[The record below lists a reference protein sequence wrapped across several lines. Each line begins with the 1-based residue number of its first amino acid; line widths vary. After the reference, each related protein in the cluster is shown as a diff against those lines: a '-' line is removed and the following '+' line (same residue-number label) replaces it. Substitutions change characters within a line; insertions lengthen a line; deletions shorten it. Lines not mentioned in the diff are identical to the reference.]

1 MSGGSSPLPSGDPLS
16 SEASKTLASFLA
28 LLENNPGLA
37 GSLARAAAM
46 GNTDPLSEISRPDD
60 PPVAAGAHS
69 SIKFK
74 DIQRL
79 LRTDAADDDHVLRGH
94 AARLPKDVANVQRAA
109 KAWHE
114 RMPSLI
120 DPEGLPLAADASAV
134 DAPRLKAGAGTYLV
148 HKSASDEVSQVLAP
162 VNSLLMPALSV
173 LDAVEAQLAT
183 DGASEDVLRSLAAV
197 RNAVLRSLL
206 VVDLRFDRLQR
217 DKELAG
223 RAPEVVAAYER
234 QLADIVDAPA
244 RVSVDRR
251 RALERTRLAAEAAV
265 LSVLT
270 DASGKVAALSAG
282 VATASA
288 AGSAAAARSQHH

>member
-1 MSGGSSPLPSGDPLS
+1 
-16 SEASKTLASFLA
+16 
-28 LLENNPGLA
+28 
-37 GSLARAAAM
+37 
-46 GNTDPLSEISRPDD
+46 
-60 PPVAAGAHS
+60 
-69 SIKFK
+69 
-74 DIQRL
+74 
-79 LRTDAADDDHVLRGH
+79 
-94 AARLPKDVANVQRAA
+94 
-109 KAWHE
+109 
-114 RMPSLI
+114 
-120 DPEGLPLAADASAV
+120 
-134 DAPRLKAGAGTYLV
+134 
-148 HKSASDEVSQVLAP
+148 
-162 VNSLLMPALSV
+162 
-173 LDAVEAQLAT
+173 
-183 DGASEDVLRSLAAV
+183 
-197 RNAVLRSLL
+197 LL